1 MATTEIQREQ
11 IILAA
16 RKDAT
21 RQTSDIAREYEVTAE
36 IASSLIWKAK
46 RRLGEAFYLNGQ
58 KPPTANYML
67 VLGCLE
73 RSPNVAVTVSSIM
86 KKTGLSFAQ
95 VKSGVKILNTNH
107 GKRVERHGL
116 KMQTYFIYKPN
127 QKEPREL
134 VRKLTMN
141 DAFSIMN
148 QLGV

>member
-21 RQTSDIAREYEVTAE
+21 RKTSDIAREYEVTAE
-36 IASSLIWKAK
+36 IASSLISKAK
-46 RRLGEAFYLNGQ
+46 RRLGDEFYLNGQ

-86 KKTGLSFAQ
+86 NTTGLTFEQ
-95 VKSGVKILNTNH
+95 VKSGVKILNANH
-107 GKRVERHGL
+107 CKHIERSGE
-116 KMQTYFIYKPN
+116 KMQTHFIYKPN
-127 QKEPREL
+127 HSIPREL
-134 VRKLTMN
+134 VRKLTMKDVFN
-141 DAFSIMN
+141 IMN
-148 QLGV
+148 QVE